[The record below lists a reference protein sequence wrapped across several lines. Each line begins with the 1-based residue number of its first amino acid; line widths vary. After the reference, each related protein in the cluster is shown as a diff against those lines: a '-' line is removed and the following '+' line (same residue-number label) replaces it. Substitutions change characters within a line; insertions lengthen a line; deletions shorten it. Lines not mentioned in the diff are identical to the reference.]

1 MKVAIPKE
9 VKNNEF
15 RVAITPAGVHD
26 LVAHGHTVTVQ
37 TGAGVGSSITDAE
50 YVSAGAS
57 ISPDA
62 ASTWAAAELL
72 LKVKEP
78 IESEFQYL
86 RRDLLLFTYLHLAAE
101 PALTSQL
108 LKNGVTAVAYETVQ
122 LPSGA
127 LPLLAPMS
135 EVAGR
140 LAPILGANALLKP
153 NGGPGLLVPG
163 VPGTYPAKV
172 VVIGGGVAGTNAVAV
187 SVGLGADVTVLD
199 TNLVRLAELDTL
211 YAGRVHTIASNGFE
225 IERALL
231 SADLVIGS
239 VLIPGA
245 KAPKLVS
252 NELVSRMKPGSVLV
266 DIAVDQGG
274 CFEDSHPTTHENPT
288 FMVHGSLF
296 YCVANM
302 PGAVPHTST
311 YALTNATMPYVR
323 AIANLGWHEAMKAN
337 TALAHGL
344 NTYAGHVMN
353 PAVAVANNL
362 ELVTLEAMEA
372 LAASPN
378 YSQTMFARRRQLA

>member
-9 VKNNEF
+9 IKNNEF

-26 LVAHGHTVTVQ
+26 LVANGHDVIVE
-37 TGAGVGSSITDAE
+37 TGAGIGSSITDDE
-50 YVSAGAS
+50 YESAGAR
-57 ISPDA
+57 ISATA
-62 ASTWAAAELL
+62 AETWAAADML

-78 IESEFQYL
+78 IEQEYGYFGD
-86 RRDLLLFTYLHLAAE
+86 DLLIFAYLHLAAE
-101 PALTSQL
+101 PELTAALVSA
-108 LKNGVTAVAYETVQ
+108 GVTAVAYETVQ
-122 LPSGA
+122 LPNRA

-140 LAPILGANALLKP
+140 LSAIVGANAMLKP

-172 VVIGGGVAGTNAVAV
+172 VVLGGGVAGTNAVSV

-199 TNLVRLAELDTL
+199 TNLQRLKELDEV
-211 YAGRVHTIASNGFE
+211 YAGRVKTIASNGFE

-231 SADLVIGS
+231 TADLVIGS
-239 VLIPGA
+239 VLVPGA

-252 NELVSRMKPGSVLV
+252 NDLVSRMKPGSVLV

-274 CFEDSHPTTHENPT
+274 CFADSHPTTHDDPT
-288 FMVHGSLF
+288 FRVHNSLF

-302 PGAVPHTST
+302 PGAVPNTST

-323 AIANLGWHEAMKAN
+323 ALANKGWHEALLADEALARGLN
-337 TALAHGL
+337 THAGHVVYEPVATALGFDHVSLATALA
-344 NTYAGHVMN
+344 
-353 PAVAVANNL
+353 
-362 ELVTLEAMEA
+362 
-372 LAASPN
+372 
-378 YSQTMFARRRQLA
+378 